1 MTDKLTSVRPL
12 LLVPAAVLL
21 ALAPSAPASAQ
32 SPTPQQAQALVAQA
46 LSQEL
51 RMAQDSSHPMR
62 YRLRKASPRLA
73 TTKDI
78 VETSQGFVARL
89 IALNDRPLSPAD
101 EQNEQARLDALLANP
116 SLQRHRKQGEDADQ
130 AIVLKL
136 LRMLPQA
143 FLYQYTGLGAGPA
156 GPVQKFNFWPNPHFN
171 PPDLETQA
179 LTAMTG
185 QLWVDAAQDRVVRLE
200 GHLQQDTNYGWGLL
214 GKLDKGGWVLLEQ
227 ADVGSHQWRIV
238 HVQLRMNL
246 RILIKNKSFD
256 TDETMSQYQPVPP
269 GIDYRQA
276 IQMLRTA
283 PPAVAQLN
291 PRGVL
296 AR

>member
-1 MTDKLTSVRPL
+1 MRCLPFVLATL
-12 LLVPAAVLL
+12 LFAF
-21 ALAPSAPASAQ
+21 ALPVAPAQQLTA
-32 SPTPQQAQALVAQA
+32 QQAQDLVAHA
-46 LSQEL
+46 LNQEL
-51 RMAQDSSHPMR
+51 STAQDTSHPMR
-62 YRLRKASPRLA
+62 YVLRKASPRLA

-89 IALNDRPLSPAD
+89 VAINDRPLSPTD
-101 EQNEQARLDALLANP
+101 EAHEQARLDALLADP
-116 SLQRHRKQGEDADQ
+116 SLQRHRKQSEDQDE

-143 FLYQYTGLGAGPA
+143 FLYRYAGLGAGPA
-156 GPVQKFNFWPNPHFN
+156 GPVQKFNFWPNPRFN

-185 QLWVDAAQDRVVRLE
+185 QLWIDAAQGRVVRLE

-227 ADVGSHQWRIV
+227 ADVGDHQWRIV
-238 HVQLRMNL
+238 HVRLQMNL

-256 TDETMSQYQPVPP
+256 TDETMSRYEPVPP
-269 GIDYRQA
+269 GIDYQQA
-276 IQMLRTA
+276 IQLLRST
-283 PPAVAQLN
+283 PDTVAQLH
-291 PRGVL
+291 R
-296 AR
+296 

>member
-1 MTDKLTSVRPL
+1 MTDKLTSVRR
-12 LLVPAAVLL
+12 LVIAPVLLL
-21 ALAPSAPASAQ
+21 ALAPSVAASAQ
-32 SPTPQQAQALVAQA
+32 SLAPQQAQAMVSQA
-46 LSQEL
+46 LDQEL
-51 RMAQDSSHPMR
+51 RMAQDTTHPMR
-62 YRLRKASPRLA
+62 YRLRKSSPRLA

-89 IALNDRPLSPAD
+89 IAVNDRPLSPID
-101 EQNEQARLDALLANP
+101 EQHEQGRLDALLSDP
-116 SLQRHRKQGEDADQ
+116 TLQRHRKQGEDADQ

-143 FLYQYTGLGAGPA
+143 FLYQYAGLGAGSA
-156 GPVQKFNFWPNPHFN
+156 GPVQKFNFWPNPRFN

-185 QLWVDAAQDRVVRLE
+185 QLWVDAAEGRVVRLE

-227 ADVGSHQWRIV
+227 ADVGSHQWRIT
-238 HVQLRMNL
+238 HVKLQMNL
-246 RILIKNKSFD
+246 RILVKNKSFD
-256 TDETMSQYQPVPP
+256 TDETMSSFQPVPA

-276 IQMLRTA
+276 IQLLRTT
-283 PPAVAQLN
+283 PPVTQLS
-291 PRGVL
+291 R
-296 AR
+296 